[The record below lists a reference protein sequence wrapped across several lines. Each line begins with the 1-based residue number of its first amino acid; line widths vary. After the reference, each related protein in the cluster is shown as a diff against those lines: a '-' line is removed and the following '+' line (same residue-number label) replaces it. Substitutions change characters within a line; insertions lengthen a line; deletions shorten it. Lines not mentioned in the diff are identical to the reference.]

1 MHAFPCGSE
10 GKEYTCNTGDPNSIP
25 VLGRFP
31 GEENCNSLEYSCLEN
46 SMYRGDWWVILH
58 RVA

>member
-46 SMYRGDWWVILH
+46 SMYRGDW
-58 RVA
+58 